1 MTTSNDM
8 QRDYRLV
15 VFDWDG
21 TVMDSAARIVACIEG
36 TIADL
41 GLEPRSREAIRHIIG
56 LSLTEAIDHL
66 YPGRDAAFHQR
77 LIEGYRHHFLV
88 ANPTPSAPFDG
99 AGETIAA
106 LHAAGYLLGVAT
118 GKSRRGLD
126 RVLEETGLGV
136 YFHATRCA
144 DEAPSKPHP
153 AMLEQLLDELG
164 TRPRETLV
172 VGDTL
177 FDLEMARNAGAD
189 AVAVTYGA
197 HPRHRLLEA
206 APLAFLDDIRE
217 LLPWL
222 GRGDREST

>member
-1 MTTSNDM
+1 MNGKE
-8 QRDYRLV
+8 RDYRLV

-21 TVMDSAARIVACIEG
+21 TVMDSAARIVASIQG

-41 GLEPRSREAIRHIIG
+41 ALEPRTDAQIRHIIG
-56 LSLTEAIDHL
+56 LSLAESIEHL
-66 YPGRDAAFHQR
+66 YPGHDTVFQQR
-77 LIEGYRHHFLV
+77 LIESYRHHYLV
-88 ANPTPSAPFDG
+88 SNPVPSAPFAG
-99 AGETIAA
+99 AGETLAA

-118 GKSRRGLD
+118 GKGRRGLD
-126 RVLEETGLGV
+126 EVLAATGFGD

-153 AMLEQLLDELG
+153 GMLEQLLDVLG
-164 TRPRETLV
+164 AAPEETLM

-197 HPRHRLLEA
+197 HPREHLQAA
-206 APLAFLDDIRE
+206 APLVFLDDIRE

-222 GRGDREST
+222 GLTD

>member
-1 MTTSNDM
+1 MT
-8 QRDYRLV
+8 RDYRLV

-21 TVMDSAARIVACIEG
+21 TVMDSAARIVACIQG

-41 GLEPRSREAIRHIIG
+41 ALEPRTDDQIRHIIG
-56 LSLTEAIDHL
+56 LSLTESIDNL
-66 YPGRDAAFHQR
+66 YPGRDIAFHQR
-77 LIEGYRHHFLV
+77 LIEGYRHHYLV
-88 ANPTPSAPFDG
+88 TNPTPSLPFAG
-99 AGETIAA
+99 AGETLAS

-126 RVLEETGLGV
+126 EVLAATGYGD

-153 AMLEQLLDELG
+153 GMLEQILDVLG
-164 TRPRETLV
+164 AAPGETLM
-172 VGDTL
+172 VGDTS

-197 HPRHRLLEA
+197 HPRKRLEA
-206 APLAFLDDIRE
+206 AEPLACLDDIRD

-222 GRGDREST
+222 GHKAEERA

>member
-1 MTTSNDM
+1 MA
-8 QRDYRLV
+8 RAYRLL

-41 GLEPRSREAIRHIIG
+41 GLEPRPRDAIRHIIG
-56 LSLTEAIDHL
+56 LSMSEAIDHL
-66 YPGRDAAFHQR
+66 YPGRDAAFHAR
-77 LIEGYRHHFLV
+77 MTASYRHHFLV
-88 ANPTPSAPFDG
+88 ANPTPSAPFAG
-99 AGETIAA
+99 AGETLAA

-126 RVLEETGLGV
+126 QVLDTTGFGA

-153 AMLEQLLDELG
+153 GMLEQLLATLG
-164 TRPRETLV
+164 ASAGETLV
-172 VGDTL
+172 IGDTL

-189 AVAVTYGA
+189 AVAVTCGA
-197 HPRHRLLEA
+197 HPRARLELA
-206 APLAFLDDIRE
+206 APLACLNDIRE
-217 LLPWL
+217 LPSWL
-222 GRGDREST
+222 GQAG

>member
-1 MTTSNDM
+1 MA
-8 QRDYRLV
+8 RDYRLV

-41 GLEPRSREAIRHIIG
+41 GLEPRTKDQIRHIIG
-56 LSLTEAIDHL
+56 LSMGEAIETL
-66 YPGRDAAFHQR
+66 YPGHDAPFRQR
-77 LIEGYRHHFLV
+77 MIEGYRHHFLV
-88 ANPTPSAPFDG
+88 ADPTPSAPFDG

-106 LHAAGYLLGVAT
+106 LHDAGYLLGVAT

-126 RVLEETGLGV
+126 EVLAKTGLGD

-153 AMLEQLLDELG
+153 GMLEQLLDVLG
-164 TRPRETLV
+164 TEPAATLM

-197 HPRHRLLEA
+197 HPRERLETA
-206 APLAFLDDIRE
+206 APLAYLDDIRE

-222 GRGDREST
+222 GHEERI

>member
-1 MTTSNDM
+1 MTH
-8 QRDYRLV
+8 DYRLL

-21 TVMDSAARIVACIEG
+21 TVMDSAERIVSCIEG

-41 GLEPRSREAIRHIIG
+41 GLEPRTRQQLRHIIG
-56 LSLTEAIDHL
+56 LSLTEAIDTL
-66 YPGRDAAFHQR
+66 YPGRDAAFHRR
-77 LIEGYRHHFLV
+77 LIDGYRHHFLV
-88 ANPTPSAPFDG
+88 ANPTPSAPFEG
-99 AGETIAA
+99 AGETLAT

-126 RVLEETGLGV
+126 EVLATTGFGD

-164 TRPRETLV
+164 AAPDETLM
-172 VGDTL
+172 VGDTE
-177 FDLEMARNAGAD
+177 FDMEMARNAGAD

-197 HPRHRLLEA
+197 HPRERLEA
-206 APLAFLDDIRE
+206 TAPLACLDDIRE

-222 GRGDREST
+222 GHA

>member
-1 MTTSNDM
+1 MK
-8 QRDYRLV
+8 RDYRLL

-21 TVMDSAARIVACIEG
+21 TVMDSAARIVACIEA

-41 GLEPRSREAIRHIIG
+41 GLEPRSHERIRHIIG
-56 LSLTEAIDHL
+56 LSLTEAIDDL
-66 YPGRDAAFHQR
+66 YPGQDATFHRR
-77 LIEGYRHHFLV
+77 LVEGYRHHFLV
-88 ANPTPSAPFDG
+88 ADPTPSAPFAG
-99 AGETIAA
+99 AGETLAQ
-106 LHAAGYLLGVAT
+106 LHGAGYLLGVAT

-126 RVLEETGLGV
+126 EVLATTGFGG

-153 AMLEQLLDELG
+153 GMLEQLLEQLG
-164 TRPRETLV
+164 AAPRETLV
-172 VGDTL
+172 IGDTL

-197 HPRHRLLEA
+197 HPRERLEA
-206 APLAFLDDIRE
+206 AGPLGYLDDIRD

-222 GRGDREST
+222 GHAA

>member
-1 MTTSNDM
+1 M
-8 QRDYRLV
+8 QRDYRLL

-41 GLEPRSREAIRHIIG
+41 GLEPRTRDEIRHIIG
-56 LSLTEAIDHL
+56 LSMGEAIETL
-66 YPGRDAAFHQR
+66 YPGRDATFHQR
-77 LIEGYRHHFLV
+77 MIEGYRHYFLV
-88 ANPTPSAPFDG
+88 ADPTPSAPFPG
-99 AGETIAA
+99 AGETLAA
-106 LHAAGYLLGVAT
+106 LYAAGYLLGVAT

-126 RVLEETGLGV
+126 QVLASTGFGD

-153 AMLEQLLDELG
+153 GMLEQLLDELD
-164 TRPRETLV
+164 TEPAMTLM

-177 FDLEMARNAGAD
+177 FDMEMAHNVGAD

-197 HPRHRLLEA
+197 HPRERLEAA
-206 APLAFLDDIRE
+206 APLACLDDIRD

-222 GRGDREST
+222 GHEERR